1 MGRRAADEPHL
12 HDLVRSQGEPRWTAV
27 VDAVL
32 GSRQSWPGSWCS
44 AMTDPGPT
52 LRIAVPLVLAV
63 VVVVRVLVL
72 VEHVQ
77 RWRDLGLDEAPAPSG
92 AHRQVAGPS
101 QPSRAA

>member
-1 MGRRAADEPHL
+1 MGHELRTTPHL
-12 HDLVRSQGEPRWTAV
+12 PDLVRSQGEPRWAAV

-32 GSRQSWPGSWCS
+32 ALGVVAWVVTL
-44 AMTDPGPT
+44 AMTDPGPG
-52 LRIAVPLVLAV
+52 LRIAVPLVLALA
-63 VVVVRVLVL
+63 VVVRVVVL

-92 AHRQVAGPS
+92 VHRQVSGPS